1 MYVLEDEKG
10 IEAMTNKEFEE
21 AHEIAFDAFC
31 KSVIRNACRDAHRKL
46 NTHKKYECQ
55 IAHIIKNGQSYLHH
69 TPFVSYRHPKG
80 WQVLVRCGKDGEAF
94 AVIHTFDGSLP
105 EEISVELPADCGHK
119 VAALYSDTDETVTV
133 SDGRLIYHPTEN
145 FKAVAVHLI
154 K

>member
-1 MYVLEDEKG
+1 MELSCEQWAVL
-10 IEAMTNKEFEE
+10 
-21 AHEIAFDAFC
+21 DAGMDFY
-31 KSVIRNACRDAHRKL
+31 KR
-46 NTHKKYECQ
+46 
-55 IAHIIKNGQSYLHH
+55 IAHIIKDGQSYLHH
-69 TPFVSYRHPKG
+69 SPFKSYRHPEG